1 MPRGAVAYGRP
12 QSTATF
18 GNPAGG
24 QFPPPFSSGET
35 PGDARIPQ
43 LAESDNAQTGHML
56 NRKKLVL
63 GLLILGVALAF
74 GWLYFHSHMRDS
86 QSAREDLLSHLPAD
100 STSVVYVDF
109 QELRASALLSQ
120 ILTWAPRPQTEE
132 EYGKFVQA
140 TGFDYERDLDRVGVS
155 FSGSAQSPKTMA
167 VAEGRFNRKKIEAY
181 SAHFGTL
188 KTANGKT
195 IYAVNLSNP
204 PRTAYFT
211 FLRDDQVAICNDASC
226 FFQASGKSMNSEEW
240 REHFL
245 RMAGTPLFGVMR
257 QDSQLLTEL
266 SQRTPGG
273 YRSPQLA
280 TLLGQ
285 LQWVSV
291 GAKPEGDQL
300 RVVAD
305 GETSNEMVIRQLN
318 DMFSGLLILAQAGLD
333 DPKSR
338 KQLDP
343 KLREAYA
350 GLLRSAEVQKL
361 DRGTSKSV
369 RLIFEITPQLL
380 ESAKTASTADPP
392 EKVPATQPAR
402 KHR

>member
-1 MPRGAVAYGRP
+1 
-12 QSTATF
+12 
-18 GNPAGG
+18 
-24 QFPPPFSSGET
+24 
-35 PGDARIPQ
+35 
-43 LAESDNAQTGHML
+43 ML
-56 NRKKLVL
+56 NHKKLVL
-63 GLLILGVALAF
+63 GLLILAGAGASA
-74 GWLYFHSHMRDS
+74 WLYLHSHGHDA
-86 QSAREDLLSHLPAD
+86 QSARENLLSHLPAD
-100 STSVVYVDF
+100 SSSVVYLDF
-109 QELRASALLSQ
+109 QELRASAFLSQ
-120 ILTWAPRPQTEE
+120 ILAWAPRSQTEE
-132 EYGKFVQA
+132 EYAKFVQA

-167 VAEGRFNRKKIEAY
+167 VAEGRFERKKIESY
-181 SAHFGTL
+181 SEHFGTL

-211 FLRDDQVAICNDASC
+211 FLRDDEVAICNDASC

-245 RMAGTPLFGVMR
+245 RMAGTPIFAVMR
-257 QDSQLLTEL
+257 QDSQLLTAL

-291 GAKPEGDQL
+291 GAKPEGDEL

-305 GETSNEMVIRQLN
+305 GETSNEMVIRQLS

-350 GLLRSAEVQKL
+350 GLLKSAEVQKL

-380 ESAKTASTADPP
+380 ESAKDSSAADPP
-392 EKVPATQPAR
+392 EKTPGPEPAR
-402 KHR
+402 KRH

>member
-1 MPRGAVAYGRP
+1 
-12 QSTATF
+12 
-18 GNPAGG
+18 
-24 QFPPPFSSGET
+24 
-35 PGDARIPQ
+35 
-43 LAESDNAQTGHML
+43 ML
-56 NRKKLVL
+56 IRRKLVV
-63 GLLILGVALAF
+63 GLLILAVACVS
-74 GWLYFHSHMRDS
+74 GWLYFHSHGHDA
-86 QSAREDLLSHLPAD
+86 QSAREDLLSNLPAD
-100 STSVVYVDF
+100 STSVVYLDL
-109 QELRASALLSQ
+109 QELRSSVFLSQ
-120 ILTWAPRPQTEE
+120 ILAWAPRPQMEE

-140 TGFDYERDLDRVGVS
+140 TGFDYERDLGRVGIA
-155 FSGSAQSPKTMA
+155 FSGSAQNPKTMA
-167 VAEGRFNRKKIEAY
+167 VAEGKFDRKKIESY

-195 IYAVNLSNP
+195 IYAVSLSNP
-204 PRTAYFT
+204 PRTAYFA

-226 FFQASGKSMNSEEW
+226 FFQASGRSLNSEEW

-245 RMAGTPLFGVMR
+245 RMAGTPLFAVMR
-257 QDSQLLTEL
+257 QDSQLLTGL
-266 SQRTPGG
+266 SERTPGG

-305 GETSNEMVIRQLN
+305 GETSNETVVRQLN
-318 DMFSGLLILAQAGLD
+318 DMFGGLLILAQAGLD

-350 GLLRSAEVQKL
+350 SLLKSAEVQKL

-380 ESAKTASTADPP
+380 ESAKSASAADPP
-392 EKVPATQPAR
+392 EKAPSAEPAKKR
-402 KHR
+402 H

>member
-1 MPRGAVAYGRP
+1 
-12 QSTATF
+12 
-18 GNPAGG
+18 
-24 QFPPPFSSGET
+24 
-35 PGDARIPQ
+35 
-43 LAESDNAQTGHML
+43 ML
-56 NRKKLVL
+56 IRNKLVV
-63 GLLILGVALAF
+63 GLLILAVACVS
-74 GWLYFHSHMRDS
+74 GWLYFHSHGRDA
-86 QSAREDLLSHLPAD
+86 QSAREDLLSNLPAD
-100 STSVVYVDF
+100 STSVVYLDL
-109 QELRASALLSQ
+109 QELRSSVFLSQ
-120 ILTWAPRPQTEE
+120 ILAWAPRPQTEE

-140 TGFDYERDLDRVGVS
+140 TGFDYERDLGRVGIA

-167 VAEGRFNRKKIEAY
+167 VAEGKFDRKKIESY

-195 IYAVNLSNP
+195 IYAVSRSNP

-226 FFQASGKSMNSEEW
+226 FFQASGRSLNSEEW

-245 RMAGTPLFGVMR
+245 RMAGTPLFAVMR
-257 QDSQLLTEL
+257 QDSQLLTGL

-285 LQWVSV
+285 LQWVSL

-305 GETSNEMVIRQLN
+305 GETSNETVARQLN
-318 DMFSGLLILAQAGLD
+318 DMFGGLLILAQAGLD

-350 GLLRSAEVQKL
+350 GLLKSAEVQKL

-380 ESAKTASTADPP
+380 ESAKSASAADPP
-392 EKVPATQPAR
+392 EKAPSAEPAKKR
-402 KHR
+402 H

>member
-1 MPRGAVAYGRP
+1 
-12 QSTATF
+12 
-18 GNPAGG
+18 
-24 QFPPPFSSGET
+24 
-35 PGDARIPQ
+35 
-43 LAESDNAQTGHML
+43 ML
-56 NRKKLVL
+56 NHKKLVL
-63 GLLILGVALAF
+63 GLLILAGAGASA
-74 GWLYFHSHMRDS
+74 WLYLHSHGHDA
-86 QSAREDLLSHLPAD
+86 QSARENLLSHLPAD
-100 STSVVYVDF
+100 SSSVVYLDF
-109 QELRASALLSQ
+109 QELRASAFLSQ
-120 ILTWAPRPQTEE
+120 ILAWAPRSQTEE
-132 EYGKFVQA
+132 EYAKFVQA

-167 VAEGRFNRKKIEAY
+167 VAEGRFERKKIESY
-181 SAHFGTL
+181 SEHFGTL

-195 IYAVNLSNP
+195 IYAVNLSSP

-211 FLRDDQVAICNDASC
+211 FLRDDEVAICNDASC

-245 RMAGTPLFGVMR
+245 RMAGTPIFAVMR
-257 QDSQLLTEL
+257 QDSQLLTAL

-291 GAKPEGDQL
+291 GAKPEGDEL

-350 GLLRSAEVQKL
+350 GLLKSAEVQKL

-380 ESAKTASTADPP
+380 ESAKDSSTADPP
-392 EKVPATQPAR
+392 GKTPGPEPAR
-402 KHR
+402 KRH

>member
-1 MPRGAVAYGRP
+1 
-12 QSTATF
+12 
-18 GNPAGG
+18 
-24 QFPPPFSSGET
+24 
-35 PGDARIPQ
+35 
-43 LAESDNAQTGHML
+43 ML

-63 GLLILGVALAF
+63 GLLILTIVCVSA
-74 GWLYFHSHMRDS
+74 WLYFHSHGRDS

-100 STSVVYVDF
+100 SSSVVYLDF
-109 QELRASALLSQ
+109 QELRASAFLSQ
-120 ILTWAPRPQTEE
+120 ILAWAPRPQTEE
-132 EYGKFVQA
+132 EYAKFVQA

-167 VAEGRFNRKKIEAY
+167 VAEGRFDRKKIESY
-181 SAHFGTL
+181 GAHFETL

-204 PRTAYFT
+204 ARTAYFT
-211 FLRDDQVAICNDASC
+211 FLRNNEVAICNDASC
-226 FFQASGKSMNSEEW
+226 FFQASAKSMNSEEW

-245 RMAGTPLFGVMR
+245 RMAGTPLFAVMR
-257 QDSQLLTEL
+257 QDSQLLTAL

-285 LQWVSV
+285 LQWISV
-291 GAKPEGDQL
+291 GAKPEGDEL

-305 GETSNEMVIRQLN
+305 GETSNETVIRQLS

-333 DPKSR
+333 DAKSR

-350 GLLRSAEVQKL
+350 GLLKSAEVQKL

-380 ESAKTASTADPP
+380 ESAKDSSAADPP
-392 EKVPATQPAR
+392 EKTPTAEPAR
-402 KHR
+402 KRH

>member
-1 MPRGAVAYGRP
+1 MA
-12 QSTATF
+12 
-18 GNPAGG
+18 
-24 QFPPPFSSGET
+24 
-35 PGDARIPQ
+35 
-43 LAESDNAQTGHML
+43 

-63 GLLILGVALAF
+63 GVLILGVVIVFA
-74 GWLYFHSHMRDS
+74 WLYFHSHGRDS

-100 STSVVYVDF
+100 STSVVYIDF
-109 QELRASALLSQ
+109 QELRASAFLSQ
-120 ILTWAPRPQTEE
+120 ILSWAPRSQTEE

-140 TGFDYERDLDRVGVS
+140 TGFDYERDLDRVGIS
-155 FSGSAQSPKTMA
+155 FSGSAQGPKTMA
-167 VAEGRFNRKKIEAY
+167 VAEGRFDRKKIEAY
-181 SAHFGTL
+181 SGHFGTL

-195 IYAVNLSNP
+195 IYAVSLSNP

-211 FLRDDQVAICNDASC
+211 FLRDDRVAICNDASC
-226 FFQASGKSMNSEEW
+226 FFQASGKSTNSEEW

-245 RMAGTPLFGVMR
+245 RMAGTPLFAVMR
-257 QDSQLLTEL
+257 QDSQLLSEL
-266 SQRTPGG
+266 SQRAPGG

-285 LQWVSV
+285 LQWISV

-305 GETSNEMVIRQLN
+305 GETSSDTVVRQLN
-318 DMFSGLLILAQAGLD
+318 DMFSGLLFLAQAGLD
-333 DPKSR
+333 APQSR

-343 KLREAYA
+343 KLHDAYA
-350 GLLRSAEVQKL
+350 GLLKSAEIQKL

-369 RLIFEITPQLL
+369 RLIFTIAPALL
-380 ESAKTASTADPP
+380 ESAKSESAGDPP
-392 EKVPATQPAR
+392 EKVPAAQPAR

>member
-1 MPRGAVAYGRP
+1 
-12 QSTATF
+12 
-18 GNPAGG
+18 
-24 QFPPPFSSGET
+24 
-35 PGDARIPQ
+35 
-43 LAESDNAQTGHML
+43 ML
-56 NRKKLVL
+56 NAKKLVV
-63 GLLILGVALAF
+63 GALLLGVALVFA
-74 GWLYFHSHMRDS
+74 WLYFHSRGRDL
-86 QSAREDLLSHLPAD
+86 QSAREDLLSRLPAD
-100 STSVVYVDF
+100 STSVAYVDF
-109 QELRASALLSQ
+109 QELRASAFLSQ
-120 ILTWAPRPQTEE
+120 VLAWAPRPQAEE
-132 EYGKFVQA
+132 EYEKFVQA
-140 TGFDYERDLDRVGVS
+140 TGFDYERDLDRVGIS
-155 FSGSAQSPKTMA
+155 FSGSAESPKTMA
-167 VAEGRFNRKKIEAY
+167 VAEGRFDRKKFEVY
-181 SAHFGTL
+181 SAHFGAL

-195 IYAVNLSNP
+195 IYAVSLSNP
-204 PRTAYFT
+204 PRTAFFT
-211 FLRDDQVAICNDASC
+211 FLREDQVAICNDASC
-226 FFQASGKSMNSEEW
+226 FFQASGKSLNSEEW

-245 RMAGTPLFGVMR
+245 RMAGTPLFAVMR

-266 SQRTPGG
+266 PQRAPGG

-305 GETSNEMVIRQLN
+305 GETSNDMVIRQLN

-350 GLLRSAEVQKL
+350 GLLKSAEVQKV

-380 ESAKTASTADPP
+380 ESAKSASVADPP
-392 EKVPATQPAR
+392 EKSPSAQPAR

>member
-1 MPRGAVAYGRP
+1 
-12 QSTATF
+12 
-18 GNPAGG
+18 
-24 QFPPPFSSGET
+24 
-35 PGDARIPQ
+35 
-43 LAESDNAQTGHML
+43 ML
-56 NRKKLVL
+56 IRNKLVV
-63 GLLILGVALAF
+63 GLLILAVSCVS
-74 GWLYFHSHMRDS
+74 GWLYFHSHGRDAE
-86 QSAREDLLSHLPAD
+86 SAREELLRNLPAD
-100 STSVVYVDF
+100 STSVVYLDL
-109 QELRASALLSQ
+109 QELRSSVFLSQ
-120 ILTWAPRPQTEE
+120 ILSWAPRPQMEE

-140 TGFDYERDLDRVGVS
+140 TGFDYERDLGRVGIA

-167 VAEGRFNRKKIEAY
+167 VAEGKFDRKKIESY

-195 IYAVNLSNP
+195 IYAVSLSNP

-226 FFQASGKSMNSEEW
+226 FFQASGRSLNSEEW

-245 RMAGTPLFGVMR
+245 RMAGTPLFALMR
-257 QDSQLLTEL
+257 QDSQLLTGL

-305 GETSNEMVIRQLN
+305 GETSNETVVRQLN

-350 GLLRSAEVQKL
+350 GLLKSAEVQKL

-380 ESAKTASTADPP
+380 ESAKSASAADPP
-392 EKVPATQPAR
+392 EKAPSAEPAKKR
-402 KHR
+402 H

>member
-1 MPRGAVAYGRP
+1 MLIRNKLIVGVVILAVACV
-12 QSTATF
+12 S
-18 GNPAGG
+18 
-24 QFPPPFSSGET
+24 
-35 PGDARIPQ
+35 
-43 LAESDNAQTGHML
+43 
-56 NRKKLVL
+56 
-63 GLLILGVALAF
+63 
-74 GWLYFHSHMRDS
+74 GWLYFHSRGRDA
-86 QSAREDLLSHLPAD
+86 QSAREELLRNLPAD
-100 STSVVYVDF
+100 STSVVYLDL
-109 QELRASALLSQ
+109 QELRSSVFLSQ
-120 ILTWAPRPQTEE
+120 ILAWAPRPQMEE

-140 TGFDYERDLDRVGVS
+140 TGFDYERDLGRVGIA
-155 FSGSAQSPKTMA
+155 FSGSAHSPKTMA
-167 VAEGRFNRKKIEAY
+167 VAEGKFDRKKIESY

-195 IYAVNLSNP
+195 IYAVSLSNP

-226 FFQASGKSMNSEEW
+226 FFQASGRSLNSEEW

-245 RMAGTPLFGVMR
+245 RMAGTPLFAVMR
-257 QDSQLLTEL
+257 QDSQLLTGL
-266 SQRTPGG
+266 SERTPGG

-305 GETSNEMVIRQLN
+305 GETSNETVVRQLN
-318 DMFSGLLILAQAGLD
+318 DMLGGLLILAQAGLD

-350 GLLRSAEVQKL
+350 GLLKSAEVQKL

-380 ESAKTASTADPP
+380 ESVKSASAADPP
-392 EKVPATQPAR
+392 EKAPSAEPAKKR
-402 KHR
+402 H

>member
-1 MPRGAVAYGRP
+1 MP
-12 QSTATF
+12 
-18 GNPAGG
+18 
-24 QFPPPFSSGET
+24 
-35 PGDARIPQ
+35 
-43 LAESDNAQTGHML
+43 
-56 NRKKLVL
+56 NRKKLIV
-63 GLLILGVALAF
+63 GFLILGVACVF
-74 GWLYFHSHMRDS
+74 GWLYFHLHGHDS

-100 STSVVYVDF
+100 STSVVYLDL
-109 QELRASALLSQ
+109 QELRASAFLSQ
-120 ILTWAPRPQTEE
+120 ILAWAPRPQTEE

-140 TGFDYERDLDRVGVS
+140 TGFDYEQDLDRVGIS

-167 VAEGRFNRKKIEAY
+167 VAEGRFDRKKIESY
-181 SAHFGTL
+181 STHFGTL
-188 KTANGKT
+188 KTASGKT
-195 IYAVNLSNP
+195 IYAVSLSNP

-226 FFQASGKSMNSEEW
+226 FFQASGRSLNSEEW

-245 RMAGTPLFGVMR
+245 RMAGTPLFAVMR
-257 QDSQLLTEL
+257 QDSQLLTGL

-305 GETSNEMVIRQLN
+305 GETSNETVIRQLN
-318 DMFSGLLILAQAGLD
+318 DMFGGLLILAQAGLD

-350 GLLRSAEVQKL
+350 GMLKSAEVQKL

-380 ESAKTASTADPP
+380 ESAKSASATDPP
-392 EKVPATQPAR
+392 EKTPSPEPAKKR
-402 KHR
+402 R

>member
-1 MPRGAVAYGRP
+1 
-12 QSTATF
+12 
-18 GNPAGG
+18 
-24 QFPPPFSSGET
+24 
-35 PGDARIPQ
+35 
-43 LAESDNAQTGHML
+43 ML
-56 NRKKLVL
+56 KPKKLVL
-63 GLLILGVALAF
+63 GVLILAVVVVPT
-74 GWLYFHSHMRDS
+74 WLYLQTHKHDP

-109 QELRASALLSQ
+109 GELRGSAFLTQ
-120 ILTWAPRPQTEE
+120 ILALAPRPQTEE
-132 EYGKFVQA
+132 EYAKFVQA

-155 FSGSAQSPKTMA
+155 FGGSAQSPKTMA
-167 VAEGRFNRKKIEAY
+167 VAEGRFDRKRIEAY

-195 IYAVNLSNP
+195 IYAVSLSNP
-204 PRTAYFT
+204 PRTAYFA

-245 RMAGTPLFGVMR
+245 RMAGTPVFGVMR

-285 LQWVSV
+285 LQWVSL
-291 GAKPEGDQL
+291 GAKPEGDEL

-318 DMFSGLLILAQAGLD
+318 DMLSGLLILAQAGLD

-350 GLLRSAEVQKL
+350 GLLKSAEVQRL

-369 RLIFEITPQLL
+369 RLIFEITPELL
-380 ESAKTASTADPP
+380 ESAHEKSAADPP
-392 EKVPATQPAR
+392 EKAPNTGPVR
-402 KHR
+402 KRR

>member
-1 MPRGAVAYGRP
+1 
-12 QSTATF
+12 
-18 GNPAGG
+18 
-24 QFPPPFSSGET
+24 
-35 PGDARIPQ
+35 
-43 LAESDNAQTGHML
+43 ML
-56 NRKKLVL
+56 NRTKLVVGLLVL
-63 GLLILGVALAF
+63 GVVLVC
-74 GWLYFHSHMRDS
+74 GWVYFHSRGGDP
-86 QSAREDLLSHLPAD
+86 QTAREDLLSRLPAE
-100 STSVVYVDF
+100 STSVVYLDF
-109 QELRASALLSQ
+109 KDLRSSAFLAQ
-120 ILTWAPRPQTEE
+120 ILAWAPRPQTED
-132 EYGKFVQA
+132 EYAKFMQA
-140 TGFDYERDLDRVGVS
+140 TGFDFEKDLDRVGIS
-155 FSGSAQSPKTMA
+155 FSGPAQSPKTMA
-167 VAEGRFNRKKIEAY
+167 VAEGRFDRKKIEAY
-181 SAHFGTL
+181 SAQFGAL
-188 KTANGKT
+188 KTAKGKT
-195 IYAVNLSNP
+195 IYAVSLSNP

-245 RMAGTPLFGVMR
+245 RMAGTPLFAVMR
-257 QDSQLLTEL
+257 QDSQLLTAL
-266 SQRTPGG
+266 SERTPGG

-285 LQWVSV
+285 LQWISL
-291 GAKPEGDQL
+291 GAKPDGDQL

-305 GETSNEMVIRQLN
+305 GETTNDTVVRQLN

-333 DPKSR
+333 DPQSR

-350 GLLRSAEVQKL
+350 GLLKSAEVQKL

-380 ESAKTASTADPP
+380 ESVKTASAAADPP
-392 EKVPATQPAR
+392 EKAPPAR

>member
-1 MPRGAVAYGRP
+1 
-12 QSTATF
+12 
-18 GNPAGG
+18 
-24 QFPPPFSSGET
+24 
-35 PGDARIPQ
+35 
-43 LAESDNAQTGHML
+43 ML
-56 NRKKLVL
+56 IRNKLVV
-63 GLLILGVALAF
+63 GLLILAIACVS
-74 GWLYFHSHMRDS
+74 GWLYFHSHGRDS
-86 QSAREDLLSHLPAD
+86 QSAREELLRNLPAD
-100 STSVVYVDF
+100 STSVVYLDL
-109 QELRASALLSQ
+109 QELRSSVFLSQ
-120 ILTWAPRPQTEE
+120 ILAWAPRPQMEE

-140 TGFDYERDLDRVGVS
+140 TGFDYERDLGRVGIA
-155 FSGSAQSPKTMA
+155 FSGSAESPKTMA
-167 VAEGRFNRKKIEAY
+167 VAEGKFDRKKIESY

-195 IYAVNLSNP
+195 IYAVSLSNP

-226 FFQASGKSMNSEEW
+226 FFQASGRSLNSEEW

-245 RMAGTPLFGVMR
+245 RMAGTPLFAVMR
-257 QDSQLLTEL
+257 QDSQLLTGL
-266 SQRTPGG
+266 SERTPGG

-305 GETSNEMVIRQLN
+305 GETSNETVVRQLN
-318 DMFSGLLILAQAGLD
+318 DMFGGLLILAQAGLD

-350 GLLRSAEVQKL
+350 GLLKSAEVQKL

-380 ESAKTASTADPP
+380 ESAKSVSAADPP
-392 EKVPATQPAR
+392 EKAPSAVPAKKR
-402 KHR
+402 H

>member
-1 MPRGAVAYGRP
+1 
-12 QSTATF
+12 
-18 GNPAGG
+18 
-24 QFPPPFSSGET
+24 
-35 PGDARIPQ
+35 
-43 LAESDNAQTGHML
+43 ML
-56 NRKKLVL
+56 IRNKLVV
-63 GLLILGVALAF
+63 GLLILAVACVS
-74 GWLYFHSHMRDS
+74 GWLYFHSHGRDAE
-86 QSAREDLLSHLPAD
+86 SAREELLRNLPAD
-100 STSVVYVDF
+100 STSVVYLDL
-109 QELRASALLSQ
+109 QELRSSVFLSQ
-120 ILTWAPRPQTEE
+120 ILAWAPRPQMEE

-140 TGFDYERDLDRVGVS
+140 TGFDYERDLGRVGIA

-167 VAEGRFNRKKIEAY
+167 VAEGKFDRKKIESY

-195 IYAVNLSNP
+195 IYAVSLSNP

-226 FFQASGKSMNSEEW
+226 FFQASGRSLNSEEW

-245 RMAGTPLFGVMR
+245 RMAGTPLFAVMR
-257 QDSQLLTEL
+257 QDSQLLTGL

-300 RVVAD
+300 RVVAE
-305 GETSNEMVIRQLN
+305 GETSNETVVRQLN

-350 GLLRSAEVQKL
+350 GLLKSAEVQKL

-380 ESAKTASTADPP
+380 ESAKSASAADPP
-392 EKVPATQPAR
+392 EKAPSAEPAKKR
-402 KHR
+402 H

>member
-1 MPRGAVAYGRP
+1 MTNQKKLALGFLIAGAALVIAWIYFHPHRGDS
-12 QSTATF
+12 Q
-18 GNPAGG
+18 
-24 QFPPPFSSGET
+24 
-35 PGDARIPQ
+35 DAR
-43 LAESDNAQTGHML
+43 E
-56 NRKKLVL
+56 
-63 GLLILGVALAF
+63 
-74 GWLYFHSHMRDS
+74 
-86 QSAREDLLSHLPAD
+86 ELLSRLPAD
-100 STSVVYVDF
+100 STSVVYVDL
-109 QELRASALLSQ
+109 QELRTSAFLSQ
-120 ILTWAPRPQTEE
+120 ILSWAPQPQAEE
-132 EYGKFVQA
+132 EYKKFVEA
-140 TGFDYERDLDRVGVS
+140 TGFDYERDLDRVGFS

-167 VAEGRFNRKKIEAY
+167 VADGRFDRKKIEAY
-181 SAHFGTL
+181 SAQFGTL
-188 KTANGKT
+188 KTSTGKT

-211 FLRDDQVAICNDASC
+211 FLRNDQIAICNDASC
-226 FFQASGKSMNSEEW
+226 FFQPSGKSMNSEEW
-240 REHFL
+240 HEHFR
-245 RMAGTPLFGVMR
+245 RMAGTPLFAVMR
-257 QDSQLLTEL
+257 QDSQLLTAL

-305 GETSNEMVIRQLN
+305 GETSNETLVRQLN

-350 GLLRSAEVQKL
+350 NLLKSAEVQKV

-369 RLIFEITPQLL
+369 RLIFAITPQLL
-380 ESAKTASTADPP
+380 ESAKSAAAADPP
-392 EKVPATQPAR
+392 VSPEPAR

>member
-1 MPRGAVAYGRP
+1 
-12 QSTATF
+12 
-18 GNPAGG
+18 
-24 QFPPPFSSGET
+24 
-35 PGDARIPQ
+35 
-43 LAESDNAQTGHML
+43 ML

-63 GLLILGVALAF
+63 GLLILAVILATA
-74 GWLYFHSHMRDS
+74 WLYFHSHGRDS
-86 QSAREDLLSHLPAD
+86 QSAREDLLWHLPAD
-100 STSVVYVDF
+100 STSVVYLDF
-109 QELRASALLSQ
+109 RELRASAFLSQ
-120 ILTWAPRPQTEE
+120 ILAWAPRPQMEE
-132 EYGKFVQA
+132 EYEKFVQA
-140 TGFDYERDLDRVGVS
+140 TGFDYERDLDQLGIS
-155 FSGSAQSPKTMA
+155 FSGPAQNPKTMA
-167 VAEGRFNRKKIEAY
+167 VAEGRFDRKKIESY
-181 SAHFGTL
+181 STHFGTL

-195 IYAVNLSNP
+195 IYAVNLSSP
-204 PRTAYFT
+204 ARTAYFT
-211 FLRDDQVAICNDASC
+211 FLRDDEVAICNDASC

-245 RMAGTPLFGVMR
+245 RMAGTPLFAVMR
-257 QDSQLLTEL
+257 QDSQLLTAL

-280 TLLGQ
+280 MLLGQ
-285 LQWVSV
+285 LQWVSL
-291 GAKPEGDQL
+291 GAKPEGDEL

-305 GETSNEMVIRQLN
+305 GETSNEMLVRQLN

-350 GLLRSAEVQKL
+350 GLLKSAEVQKL

-380 ESAKTASTADPP
+380 ESAKSASAADPS
-392 EKVPATQPAR
+392 EKAPSAAPTR
-402 KHR
+402 KRHRGERVSNLD

>member
-1 MPRGAVAYGRP
+1 
-12 QSTATF
+12 
-18 GNPAGG
+18 
-24 QFPPPFSSGET
+24 
-35 PGDARIPQ
+35 
-43 LAESDNAQTGHML
+43 ML
-56 NRKKLVL
+56 NRKKLVV
-63 GLLILGVALAF
+63 GLFIFAVVLVPA
-74 GWLYFHSHMRDS
+74 WVYFHSRGSDS
-86 QSAREDLLSHLPAD
+86 LSAREKLLARLPAD
-100 STSVVYVDF
+100 STSVVYLDF
-109 QELRASALLSQ
+109 QELRASAFLSQ
-120 ILTWAPRPQTEE
+120 ILAWAPRPQTEE

-167 VAEGRFNRKKIEAY
+167 VAEGRFNRKKIESY

-188 KTANGKT
+188 KTASGKT

-204 PRTAYFT
+204 ARAAYFT
-211 FLRDDQVAICNDASC
+211 FLRDDEVAICNDASC
-226 FFQASGKSMNSEEW
+226 FFQASEKSTNSEEW

-245 RMAGTPLFGVMR
+245 RMAGTPIFAVMR
-257 QDSQLLTEL
+257 QDSQLLTAL
-266 SQRTPGG
+266 PQRTPGG

-305 GETSNEMVIRQLN
+305 GETSNDTVVRHLN
-318 DMFSGLLILAQAGLD
+318 DMFNGLLILAQAGLD

-350 GLLRSAEVQKL
+350 SLLKTAEVQKL

-380 ESAKTASTADPP
+380 ESAKSASAADPP
-392 EKVPATQPAR
+392 EKAPSTAPAQKR
-402 KHR
+402 H